1 MRSVLKR
8 LYISWMLLPAV
19 CAYATEAS
27 SVPEISPARG
37 TVQVAFSPWD
47 DTERLLVEAIAKA
60 KNQILVQAYILTSR
74 AIATGLIDAKQR
86 GVDVKILADNRQ
98 HEESIGSLLGL
109 LAQNKIPVWLETRY
123 RNAHNKVLIIDAL
136 GKQPAV
142 ITGSYNFTRSANT
155 VNAENLV
162 IFRDDRNLT
171 ERFAKNWERHW
182 HQATPY
188 FSAEKK

>member
-8 LYISWMLLPAV
+8 LYVSWMLLPAV

-27 SVPEISPARG
+27 SAPEIFPAQG

-47 DTERLLVEAIAKA
+47 DTERLLIEAIASA
-60 KNQILVQAYILTSR
+60 KNQILVQAYMLTSR

-98 HEESIGSLLGL
+98 HEESIGSLLSL

-123 RNAHNKVLIIDAL
+123 RNAHNKVLVIDAS
-136 GKQPAV
+136 GKHPTV

-155 VNAENLV
+155 VNAENVV
-162 IFRDDRNLT
+162 IFRNNHSLT
-171 ERFAKNWERHW
+171 KRFAKNWERHW
-182 HQATPY
+182 HQAIPY
-188 FSAEKK
+188 FAAEKK